1 MKEKTIFDFPFH
13 VAFVSD
19 GIPKATK
26 DVHVQKFPSHIN
38 SCKLYKLIPGT
49 F

>member
-1 MKEKTIFDFPFH
+1 VKEKTIFDFPFH

-19 GIPKATK
+19 GIPEATK
-26 DVHVQKFPSHIN
+26 DVHVQTFPSRSN
-38 SCKLYKLIPGT
+38 SCKLYKRIPGN